1 MAADIAKI
9 STVLQR
15 QSTVAL
21 IPSTV
26 LDEDGKSKGKFA
38 EGHSQIWSTHAV
50 SILGFKHSK
59 LANNSRF

>member
-38 EGHSQIWSTHAV
+38 EGHSQI
-50 SILGFKHSK
+50 
-59 LANNSRF
+59 